1 LEMINSVQSGL
12 AVLATNCLTSFSIS
26 LNIRPWGDGSSR
38 PGRIRSVLRP
48 RSRALPIF
56 LEGGAAADN
65 AGCPLRAME
74 GPNCIHGSP
83 PQGFVDHVPGPTK
96 LTSWDGNSSP
106 ERRFPVFPENL
117 KPSDG
122 DGPYRGRDGSRDTWS
137 SPSPSKRNPIA
148 SSSSAR
154 MLNIGDAS
162 KIDEQEQ
169 ALRRITSILAERPE
183 KTLDP
188 TAPNGILQPT

>member
-1 LEMINSVQSGL
+1 MAAETSSEMINSVQSGL
-12 AVLATNCLTSFSIS
+12 AVLATSCLTSFSIS
-26 LNIRPWGDGSSR
+26 HNIRPWGDGSSM

-56 LEGGAAADN
+56 LEGGAAAGT
-65 AGCPLRAME
+65 AGCSRHPRRDASHDRGTRLYSRLAAA
-74 GPNCIHGSP
+74 
-83 PQGFVDHVPGPTK
+83 GFVDHVPGPTK

-148 SSSSAR
+148 SSCSAR
-154 MLNIGDAS
+154 MLNHGRC
-162 KIDEQEQ
+162 E
-169 ALRRITSILAERPE
+169 
-183 KTLDP
+183 
-188 TAPNGILQPT
+188 

>member
-1 LEMINSVQSGL
+1 MAAETSLEMINSVQSGL

-38 PGRIRSVLRP
+38 PGRTRSVLRP

-65 AGCPLRAME
+65 AGCPRHPRRDAS
-74 GPNCIHGSP
+74 H
-83 PQGFVDHVPGPTK
+83 DRWTK
-96 LTSWDGNSSP
+96 LYPRLAAAGL
-106 ERRFPVFPENL
+106 RRPCSGSNKIDILGRQLIARAEVCSFSRNL

-122 DGPYRGRDGSRDTWS
+122 DGPYRGRDGSRNTWS
-137 SPSPSKRNPIA
+137 LPSPSKRHPIA

-154 MLNIGDAS
+154 MLNHGRC
-162 KIDEQEQ
+162 E
-169 ALRRITSILAERPE
+169 
-183 KTLDP
+183 
-188 TAPNGILQPT
+188 